1 MQKNNGI
8 TESEKYLNKMCT
20 KAFLS
25 LWAYPRVFKDQGK
38 TNGGDGTEICDTL
51 VVFKNHVII
60 FSDKNCKFPNS
71 GDIIKD
77 WKRWF
82 KRAVMRSAKQLWG
95 AERWISDF
103 PDRIFLDSK
112 CSNKIPFSLKELD
125 IKFHLIVVAHGASR
139 ECGMLGKTGSL
150 IFNSGIVGGN
160 NHNTPFVLGILDKD
174 KTFIHFLDDSSLD
187 IILNEL
193 DTAPDFIKY
202 LEEKEKFLTS
212 GKTIFYT
219 GEEELLAFYL
229 QYKNNLE
236 NVFKNSFDSD
246 MLFFDEGSWEIFK
259 KNPRKILREAKGK
272 ISYLWDDI
280 IEHFSYYVG
289 DNFQE
294 TEKIMQFLASESRFH
309 RRILSEQFKKVF
321 YSDSRGN
328 NPRYVVLEK
337 DNNELGYVFLPFSN
351 KFSYPYEE
359 YRKIRLGML
368 QDYCKVAKLRFPT
381 LRNII
386 GISTEP
392 LIPYKENT
400 SLDAVYYNADGW
412 TKKDEE
418 EAEEIR
424 KRFNLSG
431 DKINHES
438 EKEYPDID

>member
-8 TESEKYLNKMCT
+8 TESENYLNKMCT

-25 LWAYPRVFKDQGK
+25 LWTYPRVFRDQGK
-38 TNGGDGTEICDTL
+38 SNGGDGKEICDAL

-60 FSDKNCKFPNS
+60 FSDKDCSFSNS
-71 GDIIKD
+71 GDVVKD

-82 KRAVMRSAKQLWG
+82 KRAVMNSAKQLWG
-95 AERWISDF
+95 AERWINNFS
-103 PDRIFLDSK
+103 DRIFLDSK
-112 CSNKIPFSLKELD
+112 CNHKIPFSSEGLD
-125 IKFHLIVVAHGASR
+125 IKFHLIVVAHGASK
-139 ECGMLGKTGSL
+139 ECGALGKTGSL
-150 IFNSGIVGGN
+150 MFNSGIVGEN
-160 NHNTPFVLGILDKD
+160 NHDAPFVLGVLNKD

-212 GKTIFYT
+212 GKIISYA

-229 QYKNNLE
+229 QHKNNLG
-236 NVFKNSFDSD
+236 NVFKDSFGPD
-246 MLFFDEGSWEIFK
+246 MLFFDEGSWEVLS
-259 KNPRKILREAKGK
+259 KNPRKILRETKSK

-289 DNFQE
+289 DNFHE

-321 YSDSRGN
+321 YSDFREGS
-328 NPRYVVLEK
+328 PRYVVLEK

-351 KFSYPYEE
+351 KFSHSYDE
-359 YRKIRLGML
+359 YRKIRIGML

-386 GISTEP
+386 GISTES
-392 LIPYKENT
+392 LIPYKEKT
-400 SLDAVYYNADGW
+400 SLDVVCCNVDGW
-412 TKKDEE
+412 TEKDEE

-424 KRFNLSG
+424 KRFSLSET
-431 DKINHES
+431 KINHKS
-438 EKEYPDID
+438 KKEYPDID